1 MRYLIII
8 LIILSFST
16 KTFGQKKY
24 SYKQGY
30 KFIEKAE
37 KNLKKENLNK
47 VEEFLRKAKL
57 SDYGFCGNAWAS
69 AFGEINLI
77 QTQIHNKRKDYD
89 KALILLDSIDGCS
102 FGANCEAR
110 DSLKVVT
117 LILKFGKEKV
127 KESFS
132 NVTKIEKLEKEFETI
147 YSVYLKEL
155 NYTLIFGGVGYYNV
169 GTNGGEIEQE
179 KLEHELLDRI
189 RNHHY
194 FKLLE

>member
-8 LIILSFST
+8 LIIISFSN

-24 SYKQGY
+24 NYKQGY

-37 KNLKKENLNK
+37 KKLKNEKLNK
-47 VEEFLRKAKL
+47 AEEFLRKAKL
-57 SDYGFCGNAWAS
+57 SNYGFCGNAWAS
-69 AFGEINLI
+69 AFGEIYLI
-77 QTQIHNKRKDYD
+77 QTQIHNKRKDYE
-89 KALILLDSIDGCS
+89 KALALLDSIDGCR
-102 FGANCEAR
+102 FFEYCEAI

-117 LILKFGKEKV
+117 LISKFGKEKV

-132 NVTKIEKLEKEFETI
+132 SVIKIEKIVKDYKTI

-155 NYTLIFGGVGYYNV
+155 NYTFVFGNVEYYFFD
-169 GTNGGEIEQE
+169 TNGKKVEKDKIEN
-179 KLEHELLDRI
+179 ELLERI
-189 RNHHY
+189 RNHKY

>member
-8 LIILSFST
+8 LIIISFSN

-37 KNLKKENLNK
+37 KNLKNENLNK
-47 VEEFLRKAKL
+47 AEEFLRKAKL
-57 SDYGFCGNAWAS
+57 SNYGFCGNAWAS

-89 KALILLDSIDGCS
+89 KALALLDSIDGCS

-117 LILKFGKEKV
+117 LISKFGKEKV

-132 NVTKIEKLEKEFETI
+132 SVIKIEKLEKDYETI

-155 NYTLIFGGVGYYNV
+155 NYTLVFGNVEYYIVN
-169 GTNGGEIEQE
+169 TNGKKIEKE
-179 KLEHELLDRI
+179 KLENELLDRI
-189 RNHHY
+189 RNHKY

>member
-8 LIILSFST
+8 LIIISFPT

-24 SYKQGY
+24 NYKQGY

-37 KNLKKENLNK
+37 NNLNNENLNK
-47 VEEFLRKAKL
+47 AEEFLRKAKL
-57 SDYGFCGNAWAS
+57 SNFGFCGNAWAS

-89 KALILLDSIDGCS
+89 KALALLDSIDGCS
-102 FGANCEAR
+102 IGANCEAR

-117 LILKFGKEKV
+117 LILKFGKVKV

-132 NVTKIEKLEKEFETI
+132 NVTKIEKTEKEYETI

-155 NYTLIFGGVGYYNV
+155 NYTFIFGGAEYYIV
-169 GTNGGEIEQE
+169 DANGKKIEQE
-179 KLEHELLDRI
+179 KLENELFNRI
-189 RNHHY
+189 RNHNY